1 MMTKANTHLMEY
13 KSVFGIVF
21 AERRLCVCVSVIQIF
36 HWQFLAFVKSFWGI
50 EAGQSEWN
58 WGNMKTF
65 VEDKLCPGQTRHNV
79 NNLQIVKL
87 LPIFLAKSQIVIT
100 RLQNVLITESY
111 RAWWGDLRTGETW
124 LVTSLSHGAWDEWP
138 TVIMPRGLAR
148 DGAGARWQVT
158 IGAGESGSEP
168 PVRERGNHSVGD
180 WRSGG
185 VVPDTQ

>member
-1 MMTKANTHLMEY
+1 MMTKANTRLMEY

-21 AERRLCVCVSVIQIF
+21 AKRRLCVCVSVIQIF

-87 LPIFLAKSQIVIT
+87 LPIFLAYSQIVIT
-100 RLQNVLITESY
+100 RLQNALIIENENHHIHHYRGVFFSCWLRAGINHRVL
-111 RAWWGDLRTGETW
+111 
-124 LVTSLSHGAWDEWP
+124 
-138 TVIMPRGLAR
+138 GLA
-148 DGAGARWQVT
+148 GWW
-158 IGAGESGSEP
+158 
-168 PVRERGNHSVGD
+168 D
-180 WRSGG
+180 WNI
-185 VVPDTQ
+185 